1 MFTSKVTQEEE
12 FYLEK
17 GKQAL
22 NAFQNMEISLDLS
35 SKILSMK
42 FDDFKN
48 ETDPDI
54 VEVKDV
60 IYRLVSYCDTNAADK
75 ALLNDYSDKR
85 TVAKTGIRQNIWVI
99 QLLKWKQNAD
109 SAKDSIKN
117 IIAYLQNPI
126 DNFPIA
132 SEAHKALMSRYYLRK
147 EYDKNSFNKDFKTYM
162 GSFVVKCKCDEN
174 DTYAITLF
182 VYSEYDKWNTLP
194 HIEGLW
200 TRDATGWQEDLIDE
214 MGDGYGVSWKHQYPS
229 GWFHRKVK
237 QLLKILLDEEGS
249 FPIYFVEK
257 NMAVYRATVCD
268 MADEVTYDK
277 KVADW
282 KAKNPAWFCN
292 NFKDYRDKSKRAK
305 IAFLLSEFVKLKHEE
320 QFAASLFEEYYKT
333 ASIQNMVAYKRILN
347 EKDKAMNENIDKMVN
362 LLKMK
367 KNIILQGAPGT
378 GKTYTSAAIAVKAI
392 DSAYYFSSRNELM
405 SEYQKYKTEK
415 RISFVTFHQ
424 SLEYEAFVEGMKA
437 EITPNADVIYK
448 YSPGIFKE
456 ICTRAEN
463 DLSHNYVLII
473 DEINR
478 GNVSRIFGE
487 LITLLEADKRW
498 TGNDVEY
505 ESVTLPSKDVF
516 RVPDNLYI
524 IGTMN
529 TTDRSVGTIDYA
541 IRRRFAFVTLES
553 DLNVVKEYSK
563 TDKAVDLFNKV
574 SEYIERYKADDDFE
588 DLMVGHSYFIAK
600 DDEELSLKL
609 EYEIIPLLEDY
620 RKDGLLNVAKKEA
633 GNAYWVWKNILKE

>member
-1 MFTSKVTQEEE
+1 MFTSQVTQEEE

-17 GKQAL
+17 GKKAL
-22 NAFQNMEISLDLS
+22 DAFQNMEISLDLS
-35 SKILSMK
+35 SRILSMK

-48 ETDPDI
+48 ETDSDI
-54 VEVKDV
+54 VKVKDV

-75 ALLNDYSDKR
+75 ALFNEYSDKR

-99 QLLKWKQNAD
+99 QLLKWKQRAD

-117 IIAYLQNPI
+117 IIAYLRNPI
-126 DNFPIA
+126 DNFPVA
-132 SEAHKALMSRYYLRK
+132 SETHKDLMSKYYLRK
-147 EYDKNSFNKDFKTYM
+147 KYDKNSFNKDFKAYM
-162 GSFVVKCKCDEN
+162 ESFVAKCKCDEN
-174 DTYAITLF
+174 DTYSIMLYA
-182 VYSEYDKWNTLP
+182 YSEQDKWNISP

-200 TRDATGWQEDLIDE
+200 TRDTTGWQDDLIND

-229 GWFHRKVK
+229 GWFHAKVK
-237 QLLKILLDEEGS
+237 QLLKIRLDEEGE
-249 FPIYFVEK
+249 FPIYFVE
-257 NMAVYRATVCD
+257 NNIATYRATVCD
-268 MADEVTYDK
+268 MADEETYDK

-282 KAKNPAWFCN
+282 NAKNPAWFCN
-292 NFKDYRDKSKRAK
+292 NFKDYHDKSKSAK
-305 IAFLLSEFVKLKHEE
+305 IVFLLSEFVKLKQED
-320 QFAASLFEEYYKT
+320 QFAASLFEKYHKT

-347 EKDKAMNENIDKMVN
+347 EKDKAMNENINKIVN

-378 GKTYTSAAIAVKAI
+378 GKTYTSAAIAVKTI

-405 SEYQKYKTEK
+405 SEYQKYKSEN

-424 SLEYEAFVEGMKA
+424 SMEYEAFVEGLEA

-448 YSPGIFKE
+448 YRPGIFKE
-456 ICTRAEN
+456 ICTRAET
-463 DLSHNYVLII
+463 DLSHNYILII

-478 GNVSRIFGE
+478 GNVSKIFGE

-498 TGNDVEY
+498 SGNDDEY
-505 ESVTLPSKDVF
+505 ESVILPSKDVF
-516 RVPDNLYI
+516 RIPDNLYI

-541 IRRRFAFVTLES
+541 IRRRFAFVTLKS

-563 TDKAVDLFNKV
+563 TDKAVDLFSRV
-574 SEYIERYKADDDFE
+574 SEYIEQYKADDDFD
-588 DLMVGHSYFIAK
+588 DLMVGHSYFVVQG
-600 DDEELSLKL
+600 DDELSLKL

-620 RKDGLLNVAKKEA
+620 RKDGLLNVTKKEA
-633 GNAYWVWKNILKE
+633 DNAYRVWKNILKE